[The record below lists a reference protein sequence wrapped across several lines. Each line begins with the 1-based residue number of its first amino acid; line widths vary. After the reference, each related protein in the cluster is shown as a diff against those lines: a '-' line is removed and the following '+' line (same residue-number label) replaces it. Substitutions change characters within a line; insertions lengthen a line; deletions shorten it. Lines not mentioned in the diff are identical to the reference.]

1 MRKSALYNGMVTH
14 RRLNPVGHHLNYRIF
29 YLLIDLDELANL
41 GRCIP
46 FLSVNKRNLVSFFT
60 KDFGNGT
67 STDLKAR
74 VLAQLKLQGIDEEIA
89 SVRLLCIPRIFGYA
103 FNPLSTY
110 YCYDTEDTLIALV
123 YEVSNTFGERHSYI
137 LPAGSANSKGLMKHS
152 CPKELYVSPFMPMD
166 CRYEFSI
173 LPPGESIA
181 LSIRQFHD
189 DKPIMN
195 ASFIGQLSPL
205 NRRTL
210 GLAILK
216 FPFNSLKVMAG
227 IHWEALKLWLKG
239 MKLVPRPDANA
250 RNTAPTTPPMI
261 EKYQEK

>member
-1 MRKSALYNGMVTH
+1 MGKSALYNGVVTH
-14 RRLNPVGHHLNYRIF
+14 RRLNPVGHHIHYRIF
-29 YLLIDLDELANL
+29 YLLIDLDELVDL
-41 GRCIP
+41 GRNIP

-60 KDFGNGT
+60 KDFGDGAPT
-67 STDLKAR
+67 SLKTR
-74 VLAQLKLQGIDEEIA
+74 VRAQLKRQGMDMEIT

-110 YCYDTEDTLIALV
+110 YCYDANDNLRALV

-137 LPAGSANSKGLMKHS
+137 LPAGSTNSKGLMKQA
-152 CPKELYVSPFMPMD
+152 CNKELYVSPFMPMD

-173 LPPGESIA
+173 LPPGGSIA

-195 ASFIGQLSPL
+195 ASFIGQHSALTP
-205 NRRTL
+205 RTL

-216 FPFNSLKVMAG
+216 FPFNSLKVIAG

-239 MKLVPRPDANA
+239 MKLVPRPEKKT
-250 RNTAPTTPPMI
+250 RNSAPTTPSI
-261 EKYQEK
+261 FGKYQEK